1 MVAGCIFL
9 HVHAAPGDNGLGQGT
24 PGAQGDGQGLE
35 RRPQLFTLPTG
46 DLPADALPA
55 DACQVGEQGAEPQ
68 GQKARQYV
76 LQLLAGLGRK
86 VPLQPEVQL
95 LWGQAGFQI
104 QGDLAWAS
112 SAGK

>member
-1 MVAGCIFL
+1 MGIHVDHFPGEVQPGEQLALHGGGLYLL

-86 VPLQPEVQL
+86 VPLQPEV
-95 LWGQAGFQI
+95 
-104 QGDLAWAS
+104 
-112 SAGK
+112 